1 MKLNFSIIK
10 MKYLIGILAV
20 IMIIVFIAQL
30 VVGIISILPS
40 VLIWFIVIGVILFIY
55 FLVKSIKE
63 NL

>member
-1 MKLNFSIIK
+1 

-40 VLIWFIVIGVILFIY
+40 ILIWFIVIGVILFIC